1 MRGAPVAGSNAWD
14 AGEHGCHAP
23 ACTAAR
29 RPAVGFVF
37 QKRVGRIVIG
47 AIRLRP
53 KKARAHCARA
63 RRGRVHA
70 QVVGVC
76 CTSEK
81 GGLAY
86 PAVIGRCGTGGHASE
101 APPGA
106 ARGVRDK
113 RTARPLLRHVIISSR
128 RMMTWRHGHVR
139 TRPRTRS
146 DTTDKVTEV
155 PPKRAPLS
163 VGDAP
168 QRPYA
173 LSTMGDH
180 TDPTTTTPRSSVRVL
195 RETVAAEARAAGF
208 EIPPN
213 ATWYDASTPRYQSA
227 SGTEHLRLH

>member
-1 MRGAPVAGSNAWD
+1 MHP
-14 AGEHGCHAP
+14 
-23 ACTAAR
+23 
-29 RPAVGFVF
+29 
-37 QKRVGRIVIG
+37 
-47 AIRLRP
+47 L
-53 KKARAHCARA
+53 
-63 RRGRVHA
+63 
-70 QVVGVC
+70 VVGVGC
-76 CTSEK
+76 ASRK
-81 GGLAY
+81 GGTTYSAD
-86 PAVIGRCGTGGHASE
+86 VGRGITGGHASQ
-101 APPGA
+101 APSAA
-106 ARGVRDK
+106 ARGVRGAK
-113 RTARPLLRHVIISSR
+113 RGTRSAAAFILRHHSVR

-180 TDPTTTTPRSSVRVL
+180 TDPTTTTQRASVRVL